1 MGVSSLTT
9 SRRPGGRAG
18 RQPGGQA
25 DNQALLTGEAGFT
38 RADLSQFFRML
49 HIMDLLHI
57 MTGGWERGAF
67 TENLRVLFTAQGEG
81 GEGGEKNMLMAERTF
96 LRMEQP
102 FAQS

>member
-1 MGVSSLTT
+1 
-9 SRRPGGRAG
+9 
-18 RQPGGQA
+18 
-25 DNQALLTGEAGFT
+25 
-38 RADLSQFFRML
+38 
-49 HIMDLLHI
+49 MDLLHI